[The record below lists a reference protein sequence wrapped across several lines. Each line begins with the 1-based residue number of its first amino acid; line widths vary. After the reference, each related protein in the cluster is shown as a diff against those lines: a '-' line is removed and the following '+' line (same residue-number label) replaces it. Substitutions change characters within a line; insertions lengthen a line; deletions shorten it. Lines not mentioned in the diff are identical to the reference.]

1 MTGPRPVSTLRDM
14 AGSMGDADELRIIA
28 ETLAPMSKHV
38 AARLLEIAAR
48 VEARDA
54 VLERLNVT
62 TPPPETNGE
71 G

>member
-1 MTGPRPVSTLRDM
+1 M

-38 AARLLEIAAR
+38 ASRLLEIAAR

-54 VLERLNVT
+54 ILERLGQLGHPTVT
-62 TPPPETNGE
+62 PAEQAAENGE